1 MSRCTDTVVTQIL
14 CNLTVRGFLMLLC
27 SCNLAKFRQSI
38 PPSVGFSW
46 LYCQEF
52 GMWLTAG

>member
-1 MSRCTDTVVTQIL
+1 MSRCTDTVVTQVL

-38 PPSVGFSW
+38 PPLQWVLVGSIARN
-46 LYCQEF
+46 LVC
-52 GMWLTAG
+52 G